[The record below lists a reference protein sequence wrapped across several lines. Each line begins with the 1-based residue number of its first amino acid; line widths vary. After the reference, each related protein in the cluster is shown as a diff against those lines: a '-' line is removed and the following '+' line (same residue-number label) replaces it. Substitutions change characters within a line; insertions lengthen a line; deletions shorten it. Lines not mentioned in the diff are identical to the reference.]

1 MNTHNAFVAVLSLPF
16 TFAYHKPLP
25 AVVKELIPLQRAQP
39 PDEYLARVKYNGL
52 GDSKICV
59 YLEDVRTY
67 CTCVQPK
74 DPTAPRLVEQEAPT
88 FEIVFR
94 LRLLLLRKSQPTE
107 RVLSARWSDRSS
119 STSRPLV
126 RALTEPPENARNSE
140 YSEATTARSSQHRL
154 SVLTTKSASSALLKS
169 TATRT
174 NSAQSASLPRKASLD
189 HIALAPSKRVVS
201 AGNPAPEP
209 PPSASARII
218 PAKIITLQSLKSASS
233 TRASAG
239 ASPVQHAFNGTL
251 PSPAPTSA
259 PGSDAQPSPSVSL
272 PTSLV
277 KPRGSSLR
285 SHHNTSQ
292 DRHSA
297 SLAETPITSQ
307 WYQSMPL
314 PVTPYSTQSLEAQPP
329 AQSKTNASLNTGKSL
344 TSQSDEENAAL
355 SSTSP
360 AVFAQDK
367 LRKGVSEIRQ
377 LFGGSAPKLPLA
389 KAIDAPTLP
398 PPPTSASA
406 SVTLASRTSRPVL
419 PRLSTISAFVPDQ
432 LFPQSPI
439 VAFSAGRE
447 GSDDE
452 VEALLDEHGH
462 VYPHP
467 GQGAQYVEDMDL
479 DTLYMQEYLRRSL
492 PMPPTHPSTHTST
505 PVLETLVPAKEESQ
519 HEPRH
524 LATDEAEFDHSVHS
538 QSVSLSSTS
547 SEVLDRTLTSA
558 PTTSP
563 KQVPATVSEPH
574 RLLLRK
580 SSRPIAEFRRL
591 TIKRRQMRR
600 HIIKEIVATEKTFM
614 EALRM
619 IKEVWMNP
627 VFDGITPH
635 NGILDPLEART
646 IFKGIDE
653 LLEHAIGFHGE
664 LQEIAEDYKNYLG
677 VAQVFLRPSRR
688 WNIFPMFVRNFT
700 PAQDAIKRALQ
711 TKPFVKFHQE
721 ALKSKAAK
729 NDTLASMLILP
740 IQRITRYPLLLQ
752 KLLKQTAS
760 THWEHDIILRAI
772 AQMEKHATQSNVGP
786 SPENSKARIIIANHM
801 RSLRNIPLMI
811 YRPSRQY
818 ITETHV
824 REMRTDTL
832 LRLLLFDDLL
842 LMTASPMSRGWANL
856 TKRTWTCTRVVD
868 LTELT
873 VVVQTCVEGNK
884 YVTILAIADPG
895 AADHSIAD
903 VDRRLSALSSLPD
916 PVVGEISGGSSNSG
930 PKSPVA
936 SPHLLPSPPHDEL
949 SFSSVSTSRLLASL
963 SGENKGPPLDALLD
977 PRLIAPLPTKT
988 SGTSS
993 VSSTYQPFSFAIS
1006 PIGEKLPSRDT
1017 SEPLYY
1023 TIQHVDAQ
1031 AQRQF
1036 VGALER
1042 QLTHTRLMR
1051 FVPTSPQFSP

>member
-1 MNTHNAFVAVLSLPF
+1 MKAHNAFVAVLSLPF

-39 PDEYLARVKYNGL
+39 PDEYLARVKYSGL

-67 CTCVQPK
+67 CTCVQPR
-74 DPTAPRLVEQEAPT
+74 DPTAPRLVEQEVPT

-94 LRLLLLRKSQPTE
+94 LRLLLLRKPHSIE
-107 RVLSARWSDRSS
+107 RVPSERWSDRS
-119 STSRPLV
+119 TSASRSLA
-126 RALTEPPENARNSE
+126 RALTEPPESARNSE
-140 YSEATTARSSQHRL
+140 CSESTTARSSRNRL
-154 SVLTTKSASSALLKS
+154 SVLTTKSASSALLQ
-169 TATRT
+169 ATTIRT
-174 NSAQSASLPRKASLD
+174 NSAQSATLPHKASLD
-189 HIALAPSKRVVS
+189 YIASARSKRVVS
-201 AGNPAPEP
+201 AGASAPEAQ
-209 PPSASARII
+209 PSASARVI
-218 PAKIITLQSLKSASS
+218 PAKIITLQSLKSVSS
-233 TRASAG
+233 PRATAG
-239 ASPVQHAFNGTL
+239 ASPVQQSFNGTL

-259 PGSDAQPSPSVSL
+259 LANDVQPNPSASL
-272 PTSLV
+272 PTNLV

-285 SHHNTSQ
+285 SQLSATQ

-297 SLAETPITSQ
+297 ALADIPHNSQ
-307 WYQSMPL
+307 QYQSMPL
-314 PVTPYSTQSLEAQPP
+314 PITPRNTQSLEAKP
-329 AQSKTNASLNTGKSL
+329 AARSKSSTSQITIKSV
-344 TSQSDEENAAL
+344 SPQSDEA
-355 SSTSP
+355 SP

-367 LRKGVSEIRQ
+367 LRKGVSDIRQ
-377 LFGGSAPKLPLA
+377 LFGGGASKSPIA
-389 KAIDAPTLP
+389 KAIDASKP
-398 PPPTSASA
+398 PPSPTSAPA
-406 SVTLASRTSRPVL
+406 TLASRTSRPVL

-432 LFPQSPI
+432 LFPRSSI
-439 VAFSAGRE
+439 VASSANRE

-452 VEALLDEHGH
+452 VDALLDEHGH

-467 GQGAQYVEDMDL
+467 GQGAEYVEDMDL
-479 DTLYMQEYLRRSL
+479 DTLYMQEYLKRSL
-492 PMPPTHPSTHTST
+492 PTLPTHPSNTT
-505 PVLETLVPAKEESQ
+505 PPPAPKAPIKVNETPLHGSD
-519 HEPRH
+519 H
-524 LATDEAEFDHSVHS
+524 LATDDGESDHSVHS

-547 SEVLDRTLTSA
+547 SNTLGHTVTAASPSQA
-558 PTTSP
+558 TPT
-563 KQVPATVSEPH
+563 ASEPH

-580 SSRPIAEFRRL
+580 SSRPIAEFKRL

-600 HIIKEIVATEKTFM
+600 HIIKEIVATENTFTD
-614 EALRM
+614 ALRV

-627 VFDGITPH
+627 VFDGISPH

-653 LLEHAIGFHGE
+653 LLEHAVGFHSE
-664 LQEIAEDYKNYLG
+664 LQEIAQDSHNYLG
-677 VAQVFLRPSRR
+677 IAQVFLRPSRR
-688 WNIFPMFVRNFT
+688 WSIFPMFVRNFT

-711 TKPFVKFHQE
+711 TKPFAKFHHE
-721 ALKSKAAK
+721 VLKTKAAK

-752 KLLKQTAS
+752 KLLKQTAP

-856 TKRTWTCTRVVD
+856 TKRTWTCTQVVD

-884 YVTILAIADPG
+884 YVTILSIADPG
-895 AADHSIAD
+895 TAEHSIPE

-916 PVVGEISGGSSNSG
+916 PAIGEISGGHANTGSKN
-930 PKSPVA
+930 PTA
-936 SPHLLPSPPHDEL
+936 SPRLLPSPPHDEP
-949 SFSSVSTSRLLASL
+949 SFSSVSSSRLLASL
-963 SGENKGPPLDALLD
+963 NGENKSPLLDALTD
-977 PRLIAPLPTKT
+977 SRPLEPLLAK
-988 SGTSS
+988 SNGTTP
-993 VSSTYQPFSFAIS
+993 VPSTYQPLSFAIS
-1006 PIGEKLPSRDT
+1006 PAGEKLPSRKT
-1017 SEPLYY
+1017 NEPLYY
-1023 TIQHVDAQ
+1023 TIQHVDAL

-1036 VGALER
+1036 VSALER
-1042 QLTHTRLMR
+1042 QLTQARLTRFL
-1051 FVPTSPQFSP
+1051 PASPQFSP